1 MKKKG
6 SIKTGGRKSGTPNKI
21 SREERD
27 FLRELLA
34 STQEKANATF
44 NELYQ
49 TDPRAFLAE
58 REKLIKYVCPALQA
72 VAISDISPHGGSQLT
87 AMSVL
92 ATILGVSPEPSEPS
106 THFISNFEV

>member
-1 MKKKG
+1 MGKIG
-6 SIKTGGRKSGTPNKI
+6 LKTGGRKAGTPNKI
-21 SREERD
+21 GREERE
-27 FLRELLA
+27 FLRDLLSA
-34 STQEKANATF
+34 TQEEALAKFA
-44 NELYQ
+44 ELSHS
-49 TDPRAFLAE
+49 DPRAFLAE

-72 VAISDISPHGGSQLT
+72 VAISDISPHGGSQLA

>member
-6 SIKTGGRKSGTPNKI
+6 SIKTGGRKAGTPNKI

-27 FLRELLA
+27 FIRELLS
-34 STQEKANATF
+34 STQDKADATL
-44 NELYQ
+44 NYLYQ

-58 REKLIKYVCPALQA
+58 REKLIKYVCPPIHG
-72 VAISDISPHGGSQLT
+72 VAFSDISPHGGSPLT

-92 ATILGVSPEPSEPS
+92 ATILGVSPEPSEPDV
-106 THFISNFEV
+106 HFISNYEV